1 MLIKMSKDVKQD
13 FLYWI
18 TENNLWSSDFFPW
31 EEVMLFI
38 ELFFLP
44 PTQVCI
50 DVDQLEIN
58 G

>member
-1 MLIKMSKDVKQD
+1 MLIKMSKNVKQD
-13 FLYWI
+13 VLYWI
-18 TENNLWSSDFFPW
+18 TENNSWSWDFFLW

-50 DVDQLEIN
+50 DVDQLEIY